1 MSDYSRLD
9 SIAEIEPLIDESRER
24 PVLFF
29 KHSLT
34 CPISSAALREYQSFL
49 ESRPEADD
57 TVYTLI
63 EIQNAREVS
72 SSIAE
77 RTGVRHESPQALLL
91 RDGEVAWHAS
101 HWKIKAQ
108 ALADAVAADRGTV
121 DG

>member
-1 MSDYSRLD
+1 MSQVARLE
-9 SIAEIEPLIDESRER
+9 SVTEIEPLIADSRRR

-34 CPISSAALREYQSFL
+34 CPVSSAAFREYQQFL
-49 ESRPEADD
+49 DDRPEDD
-57 TVYTLI
+57 LTVYTLI

-77 RTGVRHESPQALLL
+77 RTGVRHESPQALLV

-101 HWKIKAQ
+101 HWQIRART
-108 ALADAVAADRGTV
+108 LADAVG
-121 DG
+121 G